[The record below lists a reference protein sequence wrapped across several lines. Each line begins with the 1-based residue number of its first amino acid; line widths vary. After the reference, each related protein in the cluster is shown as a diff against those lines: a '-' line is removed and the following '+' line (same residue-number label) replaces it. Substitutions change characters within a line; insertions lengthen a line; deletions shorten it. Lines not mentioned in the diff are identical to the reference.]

1 MSPRI
6 QDCTAKVL
14 NDVQALFREYADSLG
29 SHLCF
34 QDFEKELANLP
45 GDYAPPLGRLLV
57 AVDDV
62 RLAGCV
68 ALRRIDERVCEMK
81 RLYVRPSYRG
91 AGLGR
96 KLAEAVITSACEV
109 GYTQMRLDTLP
120 SMKEAIKLYH
130 LLGFAEIPSYRF
142 NPVEGVKYMELAL
155 GSQSVVTSTQQ
166 ARREPDPPVGRRG
179 P

>member
-1 MSPRI
+1 MAPRI
-6 QDCTAKVL
+6 QDCTAKGL
-14 NDVQALFREYADSLG
+14 DDVRALFMEYADSLG
-29 SHLCF
+29 NHLCF

-81 RLYVRPSYRG
+81 RLYVRPTYRG

-96 KLAEAVITSACEV
+96 KLAEAVITSACEG
-109 GYTQMRLDTLP
+109 GYAKMHLDTLP

-130 LLGFAEIPSYRF
+130 SLGFAEIPSNRF
-142 NPVEGVKYMELAL
+142 NPVEGAKYMELAL
-155 GSQSVVTSTQQ
+155 GRQSVVTSTQH
-166 ARREPDPPVGRRG
+166 ARREPYPPVDRKG